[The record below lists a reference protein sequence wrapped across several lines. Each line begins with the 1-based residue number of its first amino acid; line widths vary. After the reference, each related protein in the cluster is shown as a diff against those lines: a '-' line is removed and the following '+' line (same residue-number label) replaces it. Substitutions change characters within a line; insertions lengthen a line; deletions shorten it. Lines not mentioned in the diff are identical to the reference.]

1 MALSAFPGVAP
12 LVQPQLHRLASKLKE
27 RLGTIVVVT
36 EIVGLALV
44 CLWLLPDD
52 PSAAPV
58 QPPSHQS
65 QHASHPPPPPP
76 QLEVIEG
83 KIARNATF
91 GQLLTANGFS
101 HETVHQ
107 VVRASRPVYNLA
119 RLRSG
124 NRFQL
129 QRLAD
134 GRLKGFRYDVDAYKY
149 LKVDRTAEGF
159 QARLLPFEYE
169 TSVVPVVGTI
179 ESSLFRT
186 LSDLQEKD
194 QLALD
199 MAAIFSWDIDFNTEI
214 QRGDHFRLLVEKLYM
229 EDRPVRYGD
238 ILAVEFHNA
247 GKLYTGYRFKDPEG
261 EVGYFDDAG
270 RSLKRDFLKSPVKFS
285 RISSRFSYRRFHP
298 ILKKRRPHL
307 AVDYAAPSG
316 TPVVAAGSG
325 RIRFRGWKGGY
336 GNLVQIK
343 HSNGFITSYAH
354 LSRFARGL
362 RAGLKVTQGQV
373 IGYVGSTGLS
383 TGPHLDY
390 RVRRNG
396 VFVNPLTLKMKPSK
410 PLKPEYRNAFQQIK
424 LKWQKQLAAI
434 APSPEQTQRA
444 HLMPDYEADFI
455 Y

>member
-1 MALSAFPGVAP
+1 MGGA

-27 RLGTIVVVT
+27 GLGTVVAVT

-44 CLWLLPDD
+44 CLWLLSDG

-58 QPPSHQS
+58 QSPGYHNEHPL
-65 QHASHPPPPPP
+65 PPPPLPP
-76 QLEVIEG
+76 QPVVIEG
-83 KIARNATF
+83 RIARNATF
-91 GQLLTANGFS
+91 GQLLNANGFS
-101 HETVHQ
+101 HKTVQQ
-107 VVRASRPVYNLA
+107 VVRACRPVYNLA
-119 RLRSG
+119 RLRAG
-124 NRFQL
+124 NRFEL
-129 QRLAD
+129 HRFAD
-134 GRLKGFRYDVDAYKY
+134 GRLKEFRYDVDAYKY
-149 LKVDRTAEGF
+149 LKVDHTAEGF
-159 QARLLPFEYE
+159 RAQLVPFQFEK
-169 TSVVPVVGTI
+169 SVVPVVGTI

-186 LSDLQEKD
+186 LSDLQEMD

-214 QRGDHFRLLVEKLYM
+214 QRGDHFRLLIEKLYR
-229 EDRPVRYGD
+229 EDRLVRYGN

-247 GKLYTGYRFKDPEG
+247 GKLYSGYRFEDPEG

-285 RISSRFSYRRFHP
+285 RISSRFSYRRLHP

-307 AVDYAAPSG
+307 GVDYAAPRG

-343 HSNGFITSYAH
+343 HSNGFLTGYAH

-362 RAGLKVTQGQV
+362 RSGSKVTQGQV

-424 LKWQKQLAAI
+424 LEWQEQLAAI
-434 APSPEQTQRA
+434 ASSPEQTQRA
-444 HLMPDYEADFI
+444 LLVPSYEADFI